1 MRKIGIVSIVVFLAS
16 AGLFT
21 YCVVEKN
28 KVIDKNGPKIQIES
42 EEIEMSINDPE
53 EILLEGVTAYDSRDG
68 DVTGTLVVE
77 NISNFIETGRRRASL
92 VAFDSDMNITR
103 ATRDLVYTDYYS
115 PVFSLTSPL
124 SFDQTSSD
132 IMKGL
137 SAEDCLDGDIT
148 DRISVSYNEEI
159 SSDIVGEYSVTYSVS
174 NSAGD
179 VSRLPVTIE
188 YYGTSESSQRPKL
201 ELSDYLIYIRPGES
215 IDPWQYL
222 MSVTINGERF
232 EKSADGQ
239 LVSTRDEEEILPESR
254 VEIDNPVK
262 NQAGVYEIV
271 YQTDDK
277 ETGTGKVRL
286 IVVVQE

>member
-115 PVFSLTSPL
+115 PVFFLTGPL

-188 YYGTSESSQRPKL
+188 YYGTSESSQRPKF